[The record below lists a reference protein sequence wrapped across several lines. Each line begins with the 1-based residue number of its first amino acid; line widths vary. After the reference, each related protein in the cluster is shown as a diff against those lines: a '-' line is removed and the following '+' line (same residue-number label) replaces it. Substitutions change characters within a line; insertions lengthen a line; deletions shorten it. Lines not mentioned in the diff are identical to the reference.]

1 MANVLELFETFQNGF
16 GKTSRL
22 MYPLENQADYLG
34 KITFS
39 VVDDQSDANRVNIAD
54 TQGVWENLKENLSI
68 GPDRNFSDYF
78 LNPTDE
84 EKARALE
91 IGVKLADFLTPGIDL
106 VAKKTSEEK
115 FKGTGGV
122 NDVQAFRPSSTGAD
136 KLTSRKIQLYL
147 PKAIAIA
154 DAAIYDNNFQLGLI
168 GGAIEKGTREGKS
181 ALVSAANAVGAEGG
195 ALLNTIAGRTGGLNQ
210 DLAAILAMKVAAAVP
225 VIGDASAGAIQ
236 GTTRTQINPNTRALF
251 KNVPIRNFAFQFSL
265 LPTSQQEAMEVEKI
279 IKAFR
284 EELYPTAIEAGGI
297 HIGYKFPNRFI
308 IKVRYNNKDIQGIKF
323 LPVHLQSFQAV
334 YNSNSAGMH
343 RDGRFNQVDISMAFT
358 ETRALT
364 KADIRDG
371 GY

>member
-91 IGVKLADFLTPGIDL
+91 IGVKLADFLTPNLDL